1 MANGFNREIIG
12 EMLRDQAG
20 YDGVVCTDWA
30 ITQKYVHTGEHLGK
44 PWGVEH
50 LSEAERHYKVIMAG
64 CDQFGG
70 NNEKQPILDAYA
82 MGVEEHGED
91 WMRARME
98 ISAYRLLL
106 NIFRVGLFEN
116 PYLDAEASEAVVG
129 NPEYMNKGFEAQKKS
144 VVMVKNKGGVL
155 PLKDFSDLKVYV
167 PHQYRPAYLDFWKS
181 KQEEVNN
188 DPIEDALIEK
198 YFGSRAESAQEAD
211 IAIVFIDSPDGGFGY
226 NREAY
231 DKGEFPYEPISL
243 QYSDYTAEHAREHS
257 IAGGDPYEDFTDR
270 SYKGRSVKTLN
281 VSDMTAVQQTRA
293 AMGDKPLIV
302 VATVLNPFVMS
313 EIEPYADAIFL
324 TFYTQNQII
333 MEFMTGAG
341 EPSGL
346 LPMQMPADMQTV
358 EEQFEDVPMDMKC
371 YVDSEGNTYD
381 FAFGLNW
388 SGVINDWRVE
398 KYGR

>member
-1 MANGFNREIIG
+1 M
-12 EMLRDQAG
+12 
-20 YDGVVCTDWA
+20 
-30 ITQKYVHTGEHLGK
+30 
-44 PWGVEH
+44 
-50 LSEAERHYKVIMAG
+50 ER
-64 CDQFGG
+64 
-70 NNEKQPILDAYA
+70 
-82 MGVEEHGED
+82 
-91 WMRARME
+91 
-98 ISAYRLLL
+98 SAYRLLL

-155 PLKDFSDLKVYV
+155 PLKDCSDLKVYV

-198 YFGSRAESAQEAD
+198 YFGSRAESAQDAD

-293 AMGDKPLIV
+293 AMGDKPVIV